1 MNNQARS
8 LSAIGFIQ
16 DSENYNNILYLHGNG
31 GTKLE
36 CLQFLEKENFEKLN
50 NFNLFA
56 FDFQGC
62 GMS

>member
-1 MNNQARS
+1 MNNEGRS

-31 GTKLE
+31 GAKLE
-36 CLQFLEKENFEKLN
+36 CLQFLEKENIEKLD